1 MLMEMK
7 VEKQVDNK
15 IIRRLFYKSE
25 ISWGVSDFSKA
36 IGPMIDLVFV
46 SQFIGIDGVTVLG
59 FMSPLIMF
67 FELIGSAVA
76 NGARNKVSAMIGA
89 GKLAD
94 ANRVFSNSLL
104 MGGGLATIMALLAFI
119 FSSGLAFVL
128 GARDPAVAEM
138 TRQYILGY
146 LIGFPFY
153 TLTRVITPFL
163 QIEGQYKRVNATSIS
178 TTVID
183 IVGDSVAVFV
193 LHGGMF
199 EIGLAT
205 SIGYILPFFI
215 SASYYMVKKSASVF
229 KLKFKDFNL
238 KLCTEV
244 IRLGAPMGI
253 TKGSNSIAGLIINN
267 MLTSFNMPYLVAAH
281 GVFSQI
287 TVFLRAAWYAP
298 ADTLMAF
305 AGVFVGEEDKKAVKL
320 VQRIALLHSLVM
332 TTLITVLLFFF
343 CDPIVTVFLN
353 TDEPEA
359 LKLASQCIKIS
370 CLSLPFHTI
379 VYNFNNYLMGIR
391 RLRFANIYS
400 FLIECG
406 NLVPITL
413 LMLGFIGY
421 QGAWISKIVN
431 MAGLSLIAV
440 IYILIHKGGKT
451 FSDKMLLM
459 PEDFGTTPEN
469 EMSIITS
476 SIKKIERLSKI
487 AVAFAM
493 EHGADKQRALTYG
506 LITEEL
512 AIFLANIGFKDG
524 EEHNINARLVAKD
537 DDLIIRMR
545 DDCKPLNL
553 KDYYQMLL
561 ETPEIED
568 EEISLAI
575 IFKMA
580 KDVKYTAT
588 FGANNL
594 IIRV

>member
-1 MLMEMK
+1 MEMK

-215 SASYYMVKKSASVF
+215 GASYYMVKKSASVF

-238 KLCTEV
+238 KLCAEV

-332 TTLITVLLFFF
+332 TTLITVLLYFF

-359 LKLASQCIKIS
+359 LKLASQCIRIS

-413 LMLGFIGY
+413 LLLGFIGY

-459 PEDFGTTPEN
+459 PDDFGTTPEN
-469 EMSIITS
+469 EMSVITT
-476 SIKKIERLSKI
+476 SIKKIKVLSKI

-493 EHGADKQRALTYG
+493 EHGADKKRAMTYG

-553 KDYYQMLL
+553 KDYYQALL

>member
-1 MLMEMK
+1 MEMK

-25 ISWGVSDFSKA
+25 ISWGVSDFS

-215 SASYYMVKKSASVF
+215 GASYYMVKKSASVF

-238 KLCTEV
+238 KLCAEV

-332 TTLITVLLFFF
+332 TTLITVLLYFF

-359 LKLASQCIKIS
+359 LKLASQCIRIS

-469 EMSIITS
+469 EMSVITS

>member
-1 MLMEMK
+1 MEMK

-215 SASYYMVKKSASVF
+215 GASYYMVKKSASVF

-332 TTLITVLLFFF
+332 TTLITVLLYFF

-359 LKLASQCIKIS
+359 LKLASQCIRIS

-469 EMSIITS
+469 EMSVITS

>member
-1 MLMEMK
+1 MEMK

-215 SASYYMVKKSASVF
+215 GASYYMVKKSASVF

-267 MLTSFNMPYLVAAH
+267 TLTSFNMPYLVAAH

-332 TTLITVLLFFF
+332 TTLITVLLYFF

-359 LKLASQCIKIS
+359 LKLASQCIRIS

-413 LMLGFIGY
+413 LLLGFIGY

-469 EMSIITS
+469 EMSVITS

-553 KDYYQMLL
+553 KDYYQALL

>member
-1 MLMEMK
+1 MMERVYDSK
-7 VEKQVDNK
+7 AENK
-15 IIRRLFYKSE
+15 IIRRLFLKSE

-59 FMSPLIMF
+59 FMAPLIMF

-76 NGARNKVSAMIGA
+76 NGARNKVSSMIGA
-89 GKLAD
+89 GKLD
-94 ANRVFSNSLL
+94 IANRVFSDALIMS
-104 MGGGLATIMALLAFI
+104 GGLSALMALLAFV
-119 FSSGLAFVL
+119 FSTGLAFVL
-128 GARDPAVAEM
+128 GAREPGVAQM
-138 TRQYILGY
+138 TQQYIRGY

-163 QIEGQYKRVNATSIS
+163 QIEGQYQRVNTTSIL

-183 IVGDSVAVFV
+183 IAADSVAVFV

-205 SIGYILPFFI
+205 SAGYIIPFFV
-215 SASYYMVKKSASVF
+215 SASYYMGKKSPSVF
-229 KLKFKDFNL
+229 KLSFKGFNP
-238 KLCTEV
+238 KLCIEML
-244 IRLGAPMGI
+244 RLGAPMGI

-287 TVFLRAAWYAP
+287 TVFVRAAWYAP

-305 AGVFVGEEDKKAVKL
+305 AGVFVGEEDRDSIKL
-320 VQRIALLHSLVM
+320 VQRLSLLHSLIM
-332 TTLITVLLFFF
+332 TTLITLLLSVF
-343 CDPIVTVFLN
+343 CDSIVSVFLN
-353 TDEPEA
+353 TDKPEA
-359 LKLASQCIKIS
+359 LELASQCIRIS

-379 VYNFNNYLMGIR
+379 VYNFNNYLMGIK

-421 QGAWISKIVN
+421 QGAWISKIIN
-431 MAGLSLIAV
+431 MIGLSLIAV
-440 IYILIHKGGKT
+440 IYIRMNKGGKS

-459 PEDFGTTPEN
+459 PDDFGTTEEN
-469 EMSIITS
+469 EIAVIAS
-476 SIKKIERLSKI
+476 STQEIEELSKLAI
-487 AVAFAM
+487 AFAM
-493 EHGADKQRALTYG
+493 EHGADKKRAMSYG

-512 AIFLANIGFKDG
+512 SVFLAEHGFKDG
-524 EEHNINARLVAKD
+524 KEHHINARLVAKD
-537 DDLIIRMR
+537 DDLIIRVR

-553 KDYYQMLL
+553 KDYYRALL

-568 EEISLAI
+568 DEITLAI
-575 IFKMA
+575 IFKSA

-594 IIRV
+594 IVRV

>member
-1 MLMEMK
+1 MEMINGTK
-7 VEKQVDNK
+7 AENK
-15 IIRRLFYKSE
+15 IIRRLFHKSE

-46 SQFIGIDGVTVLG
+46 SQFIGVDGVTVLG

-76 NGARNKVSAMIGA
+76 NGARNKVSSMIGA
-89 GKLAD
+89 GKLNT
-94 ANRVFSNSLL
+94 ANRVFSDSLIMSGGLSLL
-104 MGGGLATIMALLAFI
+104 MAVLAFI
-119 FSSGLAFVL
+119 FSSGLTFVL
-128 GARDPAVAEM
+128 GARDPAIAEM
-138 TRQYILGY
+138 TKQYISGY

-163 QIEGQYKRVNATSIS
+163 QIEGQYKRVNATSVM

-183 IVGDSVAVFV
+183 IAGDSVAVFV

-205 SIGYILPFFI
+205 SVGYIIPFFV
-215 SASYYMVKKSASVF
+215 SAAYYMGKNSASVF
-229 KLKFKDFNL
+229 KLKLKGFSP
-238 KLCTEV
+238 KLCLE
-244 IRLGAPMGI
+244 IFSLGAPMGV

-287 TVFLRAAWYAP
+287 TVFVRAAWYAP

-305 AGVFVGEEDKKAVKL
+305 AGVFVGEEDRNAIKL
-320 VQRIALLHSLVM
+320 SQRISLLHSLIM
-332 TTLITVLLFFF
+332 TSLITIVLYFN
-343 CDPIVTVFLN
+343 CDAVVTLFLN
-353 TDEPEA
+353 TDKPEA
-359 LKLASQCIKIS
+359 LELASQCIRIS
-370 CLSLPFHTI
+370 CISLPFHTI
-379 VYNFNNYLMGIR
+379 VYIFNNYLMGIK

-413 LMLGFIGY
+413 LMLRAIGY
-421 QGAWISKIVN
+421 QGAWISKIAN
-431 MAGLSLIAV
+431 MIGLSLIAI
-440 IYILIHKGGKT
+440 IYIMRNKEADK

-459 PEDFGTTPEN
+459 PRDFGTTPEN
-469 EMSIITS
+469 EIAVIAS
-476 SIKKIERLSKI
+476 SAKEIEELSKI
-487 AVAFAM
+487 AVSFAM
-493 EHGADKQRALTYG
+493 EHGSDKKRSMTYG

-512 AIFLANIGFKDG
+512 SVFLAEHGFKDG
-524 EEHNINARLVAKD
+524 KEHHINMRLVAKD
-537 DDLIIRMR
+537 GDLIIRMR

-553 KDYYQMLL
+553 KDYYQMLV

-568 EEISLAI
+568 DEITLAI

-580 KDVKYTAT
+580 KDIKYTAT

>member
-215 SASYYMVKKSASVF
+215 GASYYMVKKSASVF

-267 MLTSFNMPYLVAAH
+267 TLTSFNMPYLVAAH

-332 TTLITVLLFFF
+332 TTLITVLLYFF

-359 LKLASQCIKIS
+359 LKLASQCIRIS

-379 VYNFNNYLMGIR
+379 VYNFNNYLMGIK

-440 IYILIHKGGKT
+440 IYILIQKGGKT

-459 PEDFGTTPEN
+459 PDDFGTTPEN
-469 EMSIITS
+469 EMSVITS

-493 EHGADKQRALTYG
+493 EHGADKKRAMTYG

-512 AIFLANIGFKDG
+512 AIFLAEHGFKDG

-553 KDYYQMLL
+553 KDYYQALL

>member
-1 MLMEMK
+1 MEMK

-215 SASYYMVKKSASVF
+215 GASYYMVKKSASVF

-238 KLCTEV
+238 KLCAEV

-332 TTLITVLLFFF
+332 TTLITVLLYFF

-359 LKLASQCIKIS
+359 LKLASQCIRIS

-469 EMSIITS
+469 EMSVITS

>member
-215 SASYYMVKKSASVF
+215 GASYYMVKKSASVF

-332 TTLITVLLFFF
+332 TTLITVLLYFF

-359 LKLASQCIKIS
+359 LKLASQCIRIS

-413 LMLGFIGY
+413 LLLGFIGY

-476 SIKKIERLSKI
+476 SIKKIKVLSKI
-487 AVAFAM
+487 AVAFAL
-493 EHGADKQRALTYG
+493 EHDADKKRAMTYG

>member
-1 MLMEMK
+1 MEMK

-215 SASYYMVKKSASVF
+215 GASYYMVKKSASVF

-332 TTLITVLLFFF
+332 TTLITVLLYFF

-359 LKLASQCIKIS
+359 LKLASQCIRIS

-459 PEDFGTTPEN
+459 PDDFGTTPEN
-469 EMSIITS
+469 EMSVITS

-493 EHGADKQRALTYG
+493 EHGADKKRAMTYG

-553 KDYYQMLL
+553 KDYYQALL

>member
-1 MLMEMK
+1 MMERVYDSK
-7 VEKQVDNK
+7 AENK
-15 IIRRLFYKSE
+15 IIRRLFLKSE

-59 FMSPLIMF
+59 FMAPLIMF

-76 NGARNKVSAMIGA
+76 NGARNKVSSMIGA
-89 GKLAD
+89 GKLD
-94 ANRVFSNSLL
+94 IANRVFSDALIMS
-104 MGGGLATIMALLAFI
+104 GGLSALMALLAFV
-119 FSSGLAFVL
+119 FSTGLAFVL
-128 GARDPAVAEM
+128 GAREPGVAQM
-138 TRQYILGY
+138 TQQYIRGY

-163 QIEGQYKRVNATSIS
+163 QIEGQYQRVNTTSIL

-183 IVGDSVAVFV
+183 IAADSVAVFV

-205 SIGYILPFFI
+205 SAGYIIPFFV
-215 SASYYMVKKSASVF
+215 SASYYMGKKSPSVF
-229 KLKFKDFNL
+229 KLSFKGFNP
-238 KLCTEV
+238 KLCLEML
-244 IRLGAPMGI
+244 RLGAPMGI

-287 TVFLRAAWYAP
+287 TVFVRAAWYAP

-305 AGVFVGEEDKKAVKL
+305 AGVFVGEEDRDSIKL
-320 VQRIALLHSLVM
+320 VQRLSLLHSLIM
-332 TTLITVLLFFF
+332 TTLITLLLSVF
-343 CDPIVTVFLN
+343 CDSIVSVFLN
-353 TDEPEA
+353 TDKPEA
-359 LKLASQCIKIS
+359 LELASQCIRIS

-379 VYNFNNYLMGIR
+379 VYNFNNYLMGIK
-391 RLRFANIYS
+391 RLKFANIYS

-421 QGAWISKIVN
+421 QGAWISKIIN
-431 MAGLSLIAV
+431 MIGLSLIAV
-440 IYILIHKGGKT
+440 IYIRMNKGGKS

-459 PEDFGTTPEN
+459 PDDFGTTEEN
-469 EMSIITS
+469 EIAVIAS
-476 SIKKIERLSKI
+476 STQEIEELSKLAI
-487 AVAFAM
+487 AFAM
-493 EHGADKQRALTYG
+493 EHGADKKRAMSYG

-512 AIFLANIGFKDG
+512 SVFLAEHGFKDG
-524 EEHNINARLVAKD
+524 KEHHINARLVAKD
-537 DDLIIRMR
+537 DDLIIRVR

-553 KDYYQMLL
+553 KDYYRALL

-568 EEISLAI
+568 DEITLAI
-575 IFKMA
+575 IFKSA

-594 IIRV
+594 IVRV

>member
-215 SASYYMVKKSASVF
+215 GASYYMVKKSASVF

-413 LMLGFIGY
+413 LLLGFIGY

-469 EMSIITS
+469 EMSVITS

-553 KDYYQMLL
+553 KDYYQALL

>member
-1 MLMEMK
+1 METTVK
-7 VEKQVDNK
+7 KQADNK

-59 FMSPLIMF
+59 FMAPLIMF

-89 GKLAD
+89 GKLDD

-104 MGGGLATIMALLAFI
+104 MGGGLAVIVALLAFI
-119 FSSGLAFVL
+119 FSSGLVFVL
-128 GARDPAVAEM
+128 GAREPGVAEM

-183 IVGDSVAVFV
+183 VVGDSVAVFV
-193 LHGGMF
+193 LRGGMF

-205 SIGYILPFFI
+205 SVGYILPFFI
-215 SASYYMVKKSASVF
+215 GASYYMVKKSGSVF
-229 KLKFKDFNL
+229 KLKFKDFNG
-238 KLCTEV
+238 KLCFEV
-244 IRLGAPMGI
+244 LRLGAPMGI
-253 TKGSNSIAGLIINN
+253 AKGSNSIAGLIINN
-267 MLTSFNMPYLVAAH
+267 MLTSFHMPYLVAAH

-305 AGVFVGEEDKKAVKL
+305 AGVFVGEEDKDAVKL
-320 VQRIALLHSLVM
+320 SQRLALLHALVM
-332 TTLITVLLFFF
+332 TTIITVLLYFF
-343 CDPIVTVFLN
+343 CNPIVTVFLN
-353 TDEPEA
+353 TDKPEA

-379 VYNFNNYLMGIR
+379 VYNFNNYLMGIK

-421 QGAWISKIVN
+421 QGAWISKIIN
-431 MAGLSLIAV
+431 MAGLSLLAI
-440 IYILIHKGGKT
+440 IYIAMNKGGKT

-459 PEDFGTTPEN
+459 PEGFGATPED
-469 EMSIITS
+469 EHTVITT
-476 SIKKIERLSKI
+476 SIKKIKVLSKI

-493 EHGADKQRALTYG
+493 EHGADKKRALTYG
-506 LITEEL
+506 LIAEEL
-512 AIFLANIGFKDG
+512 AIFLAEHGFKDG

-553 KDYYQMLL
+553 KDYYQTLL

-568 EEISLAI
+568 DEISLSI
-575 IFKMA
+575 VFKMA

-594 IIRV
+594 IVRV

>member
-215 SASYYMVKKSASVF
+215 GASYYMVKKSASVF

-332 TTLITVLLFFF
+332 TTLITVLLYFF

-359 LKLASQCIKIS
+359 LKLASQCIRIS

-469 EMSIITS
+469 EMSVITT

-512 AIFLANIGFKDG
+512 AIFLAEHGFKDG

-553 KDYYQMLL
+553 KDYYQALL